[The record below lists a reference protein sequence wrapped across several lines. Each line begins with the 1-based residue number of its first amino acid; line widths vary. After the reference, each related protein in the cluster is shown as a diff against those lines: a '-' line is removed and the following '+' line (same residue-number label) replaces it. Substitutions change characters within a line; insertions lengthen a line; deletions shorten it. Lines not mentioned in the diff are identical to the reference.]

1 MFVSRKRIKN
11 TNICLTFYTLYANII
26 MKGANI
32 VIKDKEKSIDS
43 DRKLTK
49 RQKEI
54 LEYIKK
60 FSAEKKYPP
69 SIREIAANFSLN
81 SPATAHVHVNK
92 LIEKGY
98 LKRGKGSNH
107 LLELQVPNEFENVTE
122 GTVTVPLLGKVTAGN
137 PIEAIEVPDEV
148 ISLPS
153 YLLPK
158 KKEVFT
164 IRVEGNSMI
173 NAGIYDDDIVIVE
186 RMNTAKNGDIV
197 VAMDEENKVT
207 IKRFFKESDYI
218 RLQPENDYV
227 LPIILK
233 EATILGKAI
242 GLYRKF

>member
-1 MFVSRKRIKN
+1 MV
-11 TNICLTFYTLYANII
+11 
-26 MKGANI
+26 
-32 VIKDKEKSIDS
+32 KEG
-43 DRKLTK
+43 KLTK
-49 RQKEI
+49 RQKDI

-60 FSAEKKYPP
+60 FSANKKYPP
-69 SIREIAANFSLN
+69 SIREIAANFNLS

-107 LLELQVPNEFENVTE
+107 LLELQVPNEFENTSE
-122 GTVTVPLLGKVTAGN
+122 GVIAVPLIGKVTAGN
-137 PIEAIEVPDEV
+137 PIEAIEVPDEL
-148 ISLPS
+148 ISLPT

-164 IRVEGNSMI
+164 LKVEGDSMI
-173 NAGIYDDDIVIVE
+173 NAGIYDKDIVIVE
-186 RMNTAKNGDIV
+186 RTCAAKNGEIV
-197 VAMDEENKVT
+197 VAMDEENQVT
-207 IKRFFKESDYI
+207 IKRYFKEKDYI
-218 RLQPENDYV
+218 RLQPENDYM

>member
-1 MFVSRKRIKN
+1 MVKE
-11 TNICLTFYTLYANII
+11 TN
-26 MKGANI
+26 KS
-32 VIKDKEKSIDS
+32 KDG
-43 DRKLTK
+43 KLTK
-49 RQKEI
+49 RQKDI

-69 SIREIAANFSLN
+69 SIREIAANFSLS
-81 SPATAHVHVNK
+81 SPATAHVHVKK

-98 LKRGKGSNH
+98 LTRGTGSNH
-107 LLELQVPNEFENVTE
+107 LLELQVPNEYEKRSDDVI
-122 GTVTVPLLGKVTAGN
+122 TVPLLGKVTAGN

-158 KKEVFT
+158 RKEVFT
-164 IRVEGNSMI
+164 IRVEGDSMI
-173 NAGIYDDDIVIVE
+173 NAGIYDKDIVIVE
-186 RMNTAKNGDIV
+186 KSKTAKNGDIV
-197 VAMDEENKVT
+197 VAMDEENQVT
-207 IKRFFKESDYI
+207 IKRFYRENDYI
-218 RLQPENDYV
+218 RLQPENDYM

>member
-1 MFVSRKRIKN
+1 MVK
-11 TNICLTFYTLYANII
+11 
-26 MKGANI
+26 
-32 VIKDKEKSIDS
+32 VQEKDFNSEKS
-43 DRKLTK
+43 LTK

-60 FSAEKKYPP
+60 FSASKKYPP

-92 LIEKGY
+92 LIAKGY

-107 LLELQVPNEFENVTE
+107 LLELLVPNEFEQQSD

-158 KKEVFT
+158 KKEIFT
-164 IRVEGNSMI
+164 IRVEGDSMI
-173 NAGIYDDDIVIVE
+173 NAGIFDKDIVIVE
-186 RMNTAKNGDIV
+186 RMANAKNGDIV
-197 VAMDEENKVT
+197 VAMDEENQVT
-207 IKRFFKESDYI
+207 IKRFFKEKDYI
-218 RLQPENDYV
+218 RLQPENDFM

-233 EATILGKAI
+233 EVTILGKAI

>member
-1 MFVSRKRIKN
+1 MI
-11 TNICLTFYTLYANII
+11 
-26 MKGANI
+26 
-32 VIKDKEKSIDS
+32 KEK
-43 DRKLTK
+43 KLTK
-49 RQKEI
+49 RQKDI

-60 FSAEKKYPP
+60 FSASKKYPP
-69 SIREIAANFSLN
+69 SIREIAANFNLS

-107 LLELQVPNEFENVTE
+107 LLELQVPNEFEQASE
-122 GTVTVPLLGKVTAGN
+122 GVVAVPLLGKVTAGN
-137 PIEAIEVPDEV
+137 PIEAIEVPDEL

-164 IRVEGNSMI
+164 IRIEGDSMI
-173 NAGIYDDDIVIVE
+173 NAGIYDKDIVIVE
-186 RMNTAKNGDIV
+186 RGETAKNGEIV
-197 VAMDEENKVT
+197 VAMDEENQVT
-207 IKRFFKESDYI
+207 IKRYFKEKDYI
-218 RLQPENDYV
+218 RLQPENDYM

>member
-1 MFVSRKRIKN
+1 MNKTKRE
-11 TNICLTFYTLYANII
+11 
-26 MKGANI
+26 
-32 VIKDKEKSIDS
+32 D
-43 DRKLTK
+43 KLTK

-60 FSAEKKYPP
+60 YSADKKYPP
-69 SIREIAANFSLN
+69 SIREIATKFELS
-81 SPATAHVHVNK
+81 SPATAHVHVKK

-98 LKRGKGSNH
+98 LKRGKTSNH
-107 LLELQVPNEFENVTE
+107 LLELQVPNEFENKSDDV
-122 GTVTVPLLGKVTAGN
+122 VVVPLLGKVTAGN
-137 PIEAIEVPDEV
+137 PIEAIEVPNEV

-164 IRVEGNSMI
+164 IKVDGDSMI
-173 NAGIYDDDIVIVE
+173 NAGIFDKDIVIVE
-186 RMNTAKNGDIV
+186 RTNSVKNGDIV
-197 VAMDEENKVT
+197 VAMDEENQVT
-207 IKRFFKESDYI
+207 IKRFFKEKDYI
-218 RLQPENDYV
+218 RLQPENDYM

>member
-1 MFVSRKRIKN
+1 MNKTKRE
-11 TNICLTFYTLYANII
+11 
-26 MKGANI
+26 
-32 VIKDKEKSIDS
+32 D
-43 DRKLTK
+43 KLTK

-60 FSAEKKYPP
+60 YSADKKYPP
-69 SIREIAANFSLN
+69 SIREIATKFELS
-81 SPATAHVHVNK
+81 SPATAHVHVKK

-98 LKRGKGSNH
+98 LKRGKTSNH
-107 LLELQVPNEFENVTE
+107 LLELQVPNEFENKNDDV
-122 GTVTVPLLGKVTAGN
+122 VVVPLLGKVTAGN
-137 PIEAIEVPDEV
+137 PIEAIEVPNEV

-164 IRVEGNSMI
+164 IKVDGDSMI
-173 NAGIYDDDIVIVE
+173 NAGIFDKDIVIVE
-186 RMNTAKNGDIV
+186 RTNSVKNGDIV
-197 VAMDEENKVT
+197 VAMDEENQVT
-207 IKRFFKESDYI
+207 IKRFFKEKDYI
-218 RLQPENDYV
+218 RLQPENDYM

>member
-1 MFVSRKRIKN
+1 MI
-11 TNICLTFYTLYANII
+11 
-26 MKGANI
+26 
-32 VIKDKEKSIDS
+32 KEKG
-43 DRKLTK
+43 LTK
-49 RQKEI
+49 RQKDI
-54 LEYIKK
+54 LDYIKK
-60 FSAEKKYPP
+60 FSASKKYPP
-69 SIREIAANFSLN
+69 SIREIANNFNLN

-107 LLELQVPNEFENVTE
+107 LLEILVPNEYENVKDDV
-122 GTVTVPLLGKVTAGN
+122 VTVPLLGKVTAGN

-164 IRVEGNSMI
+164 IRVEGDSMI
-173 NAGIYDDDIVIVE
+173 NAGIYNSDIVIVE
-186 RMNTAKNGDIV
+186 RCNTAKNGDIV
-197 VAMDEENKVT
+197 VAMDEENQVT
-207 IKRFFKESDYI
+207 IKRYFREKDYI
-218 RLQPENDYV
+218 RLQPENDYM

-233 EATILGKAI
+233 KATILGKAI